1 MTPFR
6 WAPQEPTKVATISQF
21 AAPKDGEA
29 SFAVRGPQGRR
40 GLILICVWQHSA
52 GLPRSHRNQ
61 RQFRSSQPPGT
72 GKFLLGLHMTPTRWT
87 CQEPT
92 NVAAVSQFAAPRD
105 GEASFWF
112 AYDTIPL
119 GPPEAHESG
128 DAFAF
133 RSPPGLVRPDSGLRV
148 PPLLPGVPESGVC
161 FAVRSPQGR
170 RSLIL
175 VCV

>member
-1 MTPFR
+1 M
-6 WAPQEPTKVATISQF
+6 ATISQF

-29 SFAVRGPQGRR
+29 SFAVRGPLGRR

-112 AYDTIPL
+112 AYDTTPL
-119 GPPEAHESG
+119 G
-128 DAFAF
+128 
-133 RSPPGLVRPDSGLRV
+133 
-148 PPLLPGVPESGVC
+148 LPGAPESGVR
-161 FAVRSPQGR
+161 FAVRSSQGWR
-170 RSLIL
+170 CFIL